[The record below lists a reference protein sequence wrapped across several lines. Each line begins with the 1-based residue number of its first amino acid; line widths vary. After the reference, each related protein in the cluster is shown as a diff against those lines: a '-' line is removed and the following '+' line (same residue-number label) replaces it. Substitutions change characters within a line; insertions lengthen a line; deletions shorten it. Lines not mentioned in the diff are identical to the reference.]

1 VRRLPSLRRNV
12 IIVQVELINSLPEMT
27 VGDFAARLEGW
38 FKRNPTLANIA
49 IRGEVSEWKPQAN
62 GNVYFSL
69 KDERAVL
76 HCFAFANRARS
87 IAPVKDGDAVVAI
100 GSVSVRT
107 QRSEYQL
114 LVNELRTSGIGTL
127 YAQYVKLKESFR
139 AEGLFERSRKR
150 AIPPFPLRVAL
161 VSARGKGAEDFE
173 KVMRERA
180 PQVAVSVFETRVQ
193 GYQADVE
200 IAEALDKASRAHV
213 DAIVLARG
221 GGSFEDLFPFNSELV
236 VRAVVRSAHPV
247 ITGIAHSEDRHLADE
262 VADLACDTPGLAA
275 EYIANLWASGRSRLE
290 RLSSQLDREMRD
302 IMVRSAQRS
311 DASGT
316 TLDECAKSIAGSSRR
331 RLLELGARLDANS
344 PAQRLARRS
353 ALASALGARLNA
365 WPQFARERW
374 ARALD
379 RAFETLRSVDPTAP
393 LERGYAIVLK
403 DGRALR
409 RAQDARIGDAITA
422 RLGHG
427 SLDARVEQ
435 VRPDE

>member
-1 VRRLPSLRRNV
+1 
-12 IIVQVELINSLPEMT
+12 VQAELINNLPEMT

-38 FKRNPTLANIA
+38 FKRQSILANIA
-49 IRGEVSEWKPQAN
+49 IRGEISEWKPQPN

-76 HCFAFANRARS
+76 HCFAFANRARLV
-87 IAPVKDGDAVVAI
+87 APVKDGDAVVAI
-100 GSVSVRT
+100 GSVNVRA

-114 LVNELRTSGIGTL
+114 LVSELRPSGVGAL
-127 YAQYVKLKESFR
+127 YAQYVALKESFR
-139 AEGLFERSRKR
+139 AEGLFERDRKR
-150 AIPPFPLRVAL
+150 TIPPFPRRVAL

-180 PQVAVSVFETRVQ
+180 PHVVVAVFETRVQ

-200 IAEALDKASRAHV
+200 IAEALDRASRTQV

-221 GGSFEDLFPFNSELV
+221 GGSYEDLFPFNSELV
-236 VRAVVRSAHPV
+236 VRAIVRSAHPV

-275 EYIANLWASGRSRLE
+275 EYIANLWTVGRSRLE
-290 RLSSQLDREMRD
+290 RLGGQLDREMRD
-302 IMVRSAQRS
+302 TIVRVAQRS
-311 DASGT
+311 DASRT
-316 TLDECAKSIAGSSRR
+316 ALDESARSIVSNRR
-331 RLLELGARLDANS
+331 RSMLELAARLDGQS

-353 ALASALGARLNA
+353 TLASALSARLDSL
-365 WPQFARERW
+365 PQLARERW

-379 RAFETLRSVDPTAP
+379 RARETLRAVDPSAP

-409 RAQDARIGDAITA
+409 RARDACVGDSITA

-435 VRPDE
+435 VQSDE